1 MPVEFQT
8 VSETE
13 KDIRLDRWFK
23 RHYPAVTHGML
34 EKWLRKKNVRIDGQ
48 KATTNTR
55 LSAGQVIRIPPI
67 EASTEPVKEK
77 VLSKADSTFIQKM
90 VLYKDK
96 DIIVLNKP
104 AGLAVQGGT
113 KTTRH
118 IDGMLEALKFELN
131 EKPHLVHRLDK
142 ETSGILVI
150 ARTAQSA
157 AVLSKL
163 FKTKEVHKTYWALVA
178 GLPKPEKGIIEA
190 PLIQKRIDKNKDYRT
205 IDEEGVPAVSLYQV
219 QDHLSDKI
227 SWLQMS
233 PLTGRT
239 HQLRIHAAQALK
251 TPILGDDRYGQKCSL
266 EKDLPAKMFLHAKAI
281 SLPIGGKKTLTV
293 EAPLPEHF
301 AIAFQRFGFSEKNV
315 EPLFLR
321 RNK

>member
-67 EASTEPVKEK
+67 EASAEPVKEK

-118 IDGMLEALKFELN
+118 IDGMLGALKFELN

-205 IDEEGVPAVSLYQV
+205 IDEEGVSAVSLYQV

-266 EKDLPAKMFLHAKAI
+266 AKDLPTKMFLHAKAI